1 MIVSALCGVHSHSS
15 QCTHSLPSALTLLTV
30 VHSPSSQCTHCH
42 PSALTNDSECIVM
55 THATATEYYKG
66 TVKCIY
72 RLHYTH
78 EAV

>member
-1 MIVSALCGVHSHSS
+1 MIVSALCGVHSH
-15 QCTHSLPSALTLLTV
+15 
-30 VHSPSSQCTHCH
+30 SSQCTHCH